1 MQSFKLKTASIKI
14 DAKFLKVSLILK
26 VDKKDKT
33 LTLLCVIWKYIFVQ
47 IKAYR
52 VI

>member
-14 DAKFLKVSLILK
+14 DAKFLKVSLIL
-26 VDKKDKT
+26 T
-33 LTLLCVIWKYIFVQ
+33 EIWKYIFVQ